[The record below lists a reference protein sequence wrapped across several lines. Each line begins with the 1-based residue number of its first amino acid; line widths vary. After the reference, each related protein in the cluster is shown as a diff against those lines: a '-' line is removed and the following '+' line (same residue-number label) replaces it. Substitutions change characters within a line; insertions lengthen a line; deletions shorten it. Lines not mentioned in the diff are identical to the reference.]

1 MRYILILLLLLTTG
15 CDIESAID
23 NAGQRCANASQR
35 CEDEI
40 AKIIEN
46 IEASCITK
54 DELLD
59 IIDSVRTQNDQNPD
73 YDVGNENKDSLD
85 EAG

>member
-1 MRYILILLLLLTTG
+1 MKYILILLLSLTTG
-15 CDIESAID
+15 CDIESAVEG
-23 NAGQRCANASQR
+23 AGQRCASASQR

-46 IEASCITK
+46 IENSCITK

-59 IIDSVRTQNDQNPD
+59 IIDSIRTQNDRSID
-73 YDVGNENKDSLD
+73 YNVDGENKDSLD
-85 EAG
+85 EAS

>member
-1 MRYILILLLLLTTG
+1 MKYILILLLSLTAG

-23 NAGQRCANASQR
+23 DAGQRCVSASQR

-46 IEASCITK
+46 IENSCITK

-59 IIDSVRTQNDQNPD
+59 IIDSVRTQNDQSTGHGVD
-73 YDVGNENKDSLD
+73 AENKDSLD
-85 EAG
+85 ETS

>member
-1 MRYILILLLLLTTG
+1 MKYILILLLSLTTG

-23 NAGQRCANASQR
+23 NAGQRCASASQR

-46 IEASCITK
+46 IENSCITK

-59 IIDSVRTQNDQNPD
+59 IIDSIRAQNDHRAD
-73 YDVGNENKDSLD
+73 YDADDASKDSID
-85 EAG
+85 ETS

>member
-1 MRYILILLLLLTTG
+1 MKYILILLLSLTTG
-15 CDIESAID
+15 CGIDHAIN
-23 NAGQRCANASQR
+23 NAGQR

-46 IEASCITK
+46 IEDSCITK

-59 IIDSVRTQNDQNPD
+59 IIDSIRIQNDRSID
-73 YDVGNENKDSLD
+73 YDVHDDSKDSLD
-85 EAG
+85 EVG

>member
-1 MRYILILLLLLTTG
+1 MKYILILLLSLIIG
-15 CDIESAID
+15 CDIENAID
-23 NAGQRCANASQR
+23 DASQRCVNASQR

-46 IEASCITK
+46 IENSCITK

-59 IIDSVRTQNDQNPD
+59 IIDSVRAQNGQSTG
-73 YDVGNENKDSLD
+73 YDVDGENKDSLD
-85 EAG
+85 ETS

>member
-1 MRYILILLLLLTTG
+1 MKYILILLLSLTTG

-23 NAGQRCANASQR
+23 GASQR

-46 IEASCITK
+46 IESSCITK
-54 DELLD
+54 DELLG
-59 IIDSVRTQNDQNPD
+59 IIDTVRSNNDHTT
-73 YDVGNENKDSLD
+73 GNCVSDEDKDSLD
-85 EAG
+85 EAS

>member
-1 MRYILILLLLLTTG
+1 MKYILILLLSLTTS

-23 NAGQRCANASQR
+23 GAGQR

-46 IEASCITK
+46 IENSCITK

-59 IIDSVRTQNDQNPD
+59 IIDSVRTQNDQSTD
-73 YDVGNENKDSLD
+73 HDVNDKNKDSLD
-85 EAG
+85 ETS

>member
-1 MRYILILLLLLTTG
+1 MKFILILLLSLTIG

-23 NAGQRCANASQR
+23 NAGHRCANASQR

-40 AKIIEN
+40 AKIIES
-46 IEASCITK
+46 IEGACITK

-59 IIDSVRTQNDQNPD
+59 IIDSVRTQNDQSTD
-73 YDVGNENKDSLD
+73 QDTLDENKDGLD
-85 EAG
+85 EIG

>member
-1 MRYILILLLLLTTG
+1 MKYILILLMSLTTG
-15 CDIESAID
+15 CDINRAID
-23 NAGQRCANASQR
+23 GASQR

-46 IEASCITK
+46 IENSCITK

-59 IIDSVRTQNDQNPD
+59 IIDSVRTQNDQSTGYGVD
-73 YDVGNENKDSLD
+73 GENKDSLD
-85 EAG
+85 ETS

>member
-1 MRYILILLLLLTTG
+1 MKYILILLLSLTTS

-23 NAGQRCANASQR
+23 GAGQRCANASQR

-40 AKIIEN
+40 AKIIES
-46 IEASCITK
+46 IESSCITR

-59 IIDSVRTQNDQNPD
+59 IIDSVRNQIDQNTNH
-73 YDVGNENKDSLD
+73 DVDAESEDSLD

>member
-1 MRYILILLLLLTTG
+1 MKYILILLLLLTTG
-15 CDIESAID
+15 CDINHAID
-23 NAGQRCANASQR
+23 SASQR

-46 IEASCITK
+46 IENSCITK

-59 IIDSVRTQNDQNPD
+59 IIDSVRTQNGQNTD
-73 YDVGNENKDSLD
+73 YDVDDKNKDSLN
-85 EAG
+85 ETS

>member
-1 MRYILILLLLLTTG
+1 MKYILILLLSLIIG

-23 NAGQRCANASQR
+23 DAGQRCANASQR

-46 IEASCITK
+46 IENSCITK

-59 IIDSVRTQNDQNPD
+59 IIDSVRTQNDHSTG
-73 YDVGNENKDSLD
+73 YDVGAENKDSLD
-85 EAG
+85 ETS

>member
-1 MRYILILLLLLTTG
+1 MKYILILLLSLTTS

-23 NAGQRCANASQR
+23 GAGQR

-46 IEASCITK
+46 IENSCITK

-59 IIDSVRTQNDQNPD
+59 IIDSVRTQNDQSTD
-73 YDVGNENKDSLD
+73 YDVDDKNKDSLD
-85 EAG
+85 ETS

>member
-1 MRYILILLLLLTTG
+1 MKYILILLLSLTIG

-23 NAGQRCANASQR
+23 GAGQRCASASQR

-40 AKIIEN
+40 AKIIES
-46 IEASCITK
+46 IESSCITK
-54 DELLD
+54 DELLS
-59 IIDSVRTQNDQNPD
+59 IIDSVRTQNDQSTNCV
-73 YDVGNENKDSLD
+73 VGDESKDSLD

>member
-1 MRYILILLLLLTTG
+1 MKHIIILLLIIIFTG
-15 CDIESAID
+15 CDIGGAIND
-23 NAGQRCANASQR
+23 ASER

-46 IEASCITK
+46 IESSCVTK

-59 IIDSVRTQNDQNPD
+59 IIGLIRAQDDRMIDSTDGD
-73 YDVGNENKDSLD
+73 
-85 EAG
+85 

>member
-1 MRYILILLLLLTTG
+1 MKYILILLLSLATG
-15 CDIESAID
+15 CDIKGAID
-23 NAGQRCANASQR
+23 GAGQRCANASQR

-46 IEASCITK
+46 IENSCITK

-59 IIDSVRTQNDQNPD
+59 IIDSIRTQNNQNTD
-73 YDVGNENKDSLD
+73 YDTNDENRDSLD
-85 EAG
+85 EAS

>member
-1 MRYILILLLLLTTG
+1 MKYILVLLLWLAAG
-15 CDIESAID
+15 CDIEGAVD
-23 NAGQRCANASQR
+23 GAAQRCASASQR

-46 IEASCITK
+46 IENSCITK

-59 IIDSVRTQNDQNPD
+59 IIDSVRNQIDRSTN
-73 YDVGNENKDSLD
+73 YGVDVESEDSLD
-85 EAG
+85 ETG

>member
-1 MRYILILLLLLTTG
+1 MKYILILLLSLTAG

-23 NAGQRCANASQR
+23 GAGQRCINASQR

-46 IEASCITK
+46 IESSCITK

-59 IIDSVRTQNDQNPD
+59 IIDSVRTQNDQSTD
-73 YDVGNENKDSLD
+73 YNVDDKNKDSLD
-85 EAG
+85 ETS

>member
-1 MRYILILLLLLTTG
+1 MKYILILLLLLPTG
-15 CDIESAID
+15 CDIDGAIND
-23 NAGQRCANASQR
+23 ASQR

-46 IEASCITK
+46 IENSCITK

-59 IIDSVRTQNDQNPD
+59 IIDSVRTQNDQSTD
-73 YDVGNENKDSLD
+73 HDVGNENKDSLS
-85 EAG
+85 EAS

>member
-1 MRYILILLLLLTTG
+1 MKYILILLLSLTTG

-23 NAGQRCANASQR
+23 GASQRCASASQR

-40 AKIIEN
+40 AKIIES
-46 IEASCITK
+46 IESSCITK

-59 IIDSVRTQNDQNPD
+59 IIDSVRTQNGQSTD
-73 YDVGNENKDSLD
+73 YDVGDENRDSLD